1 MVSLGFSLEFL
12 VGNVVLFVRDR
23 LPNSRGI
30 IGGRDAIPETIRL
43 GGKKMDANVL
53 AGNGCVSSLIACL
66 VTSVTDAVD
75 ITQTK

>member
-1 MVSLGFSLEFL
+1 
-12 VGNVVLFVRDR
+12 
-23 LPNSRGI
+23 
-30 IGGRDAIPETIRL
+30 
-43 GGKKMDANVL
+43 MDANVL